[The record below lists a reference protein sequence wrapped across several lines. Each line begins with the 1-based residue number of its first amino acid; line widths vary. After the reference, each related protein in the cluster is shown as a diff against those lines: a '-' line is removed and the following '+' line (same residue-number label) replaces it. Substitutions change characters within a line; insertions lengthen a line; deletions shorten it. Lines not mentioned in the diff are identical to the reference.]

1 MAWMMVGVSLV
12 PLVLW
17 TAFKKKGSSL
27 PACLASSSYFSRPD
41 QRSKIRFS
49 IKKKS
54 IPSLVLPVACSRG
67 SGMERSA
74 LRLEVTASPRLEVVD
89 TSLERFLAKRDI
101 VESGAV

>member
-1 MAWMMVGVSLV
+1 M
-12 PLVLW
+12 
-17 TAFKKKGSSL
+17 KK
-27 PACLASSSYFSRPD
+27 SRP
-41 QRSKIRFS
+41 
-49 IKKKS
+49 
-54 IPSLVLPVACSRG
+54 VLPVACSRG

>member
-1 MAWMMVGVSLV
+1 ME
-12 PLVLW
+12 
-17 TAFKKKGSSL
+17 
-27 PACLASSSYFSRPD
+27 RP
-41 QRSKIRFS
+41 S
-49 IKKKS
+49 
-54 IPSLVLPVACSRG
+54 PVLPVACSRG